1 MSLHFWQFCG
11 TKTLGLS
18 PTPVQLGVQRSHLPE
33 SAEHLAPGPH
43 KRSRGCG
50 RGAAQGLPG
59 LEGQQVRQPRARQ
72 HLNSSLFFHS
82 HSPLPSSGNALGT
95 ELLSLRNYQG
105 KKKVF
110 PGEPQLGVVLLL
122 PALCGY
128 RPYLCWGPEACS
140 AGWVTRRPAAPTWPT
155 SDLGFQKAVPTPHSA
170 FTQNCFWAAERPG
183 LLSQQQ
189 EATGLELGTG
199 GEGEEGS
206 YNHPLH
212 LPAQL
217 WGSEGDAV
225 LGTP

>member
-33 SAEHLAPGPH
+33 STEHLAPGPH

-105 KKKVF
+105 KKKYSLVS
-110 PGEPQLGVVLLL
+110 P
-122 PALCGY
+122 
-128 RPYLCWGPEACS
+128 S
-140 AGWVTRRPAAPTWPT
+140 
-155 SDLGFQKAVPTPHSA
+155 
-170 FTQNCFWAAERPG
+170 
-183 LLSQQQ
+183 
-189 EATGLELGTG
+189 LELFCSSLPSVGTG
-199 GEGEEGS
+199 PTCAGALRHAQQVGSPEGQQ
-206 YNHPLH
+206 HPHGPLLNWDSRRRCQPLT
-212 LPAQL
+212 LPSLRTASGQPR
-217 WGSEGDAV
+217 GQDY
-225 LGTP
+225 